1 MLSLVLFFACM
12 EQAFTPPPPQREELV
27 PEPAKPFK
35 EEVNVPPVM
44 RSLVFTSPEMPTTS
58 DDIRVEAKAFDAE
71 NERIRYRYMWKVND
85 GEIRTEGRAL
95 FPSNRHKKG
104 DVVRVDV
111 VASDGTNDSAPSSL
125 SVTIANSTPEWV
137 EDPRNV
143 RDINGHQVQAQDA
156 DGDPIEYSLEGAPKG
171 MSIDAQTGELSYQGS
186 KDAKKGPYDV
196 HVLATDTDGAF
207 VKWSFSITVQ

>member
-1 MLSLVLFFACM
+1 MLSMILLFACM
-12 EQAFTPPPPQREELV
+12 DEAFTPPPPQPEELI

-35 EEVNVPPVM
+35 EEVNVAPVM
-44 RSLVFTSPEMPTTS
+44 RSLVFVSPEMPTTK
-58 DDIRVEAKAFDAE
+58 DELRVEAKAFDAE
-71 NERIRYRYMWKVND
+71 NERIRYRYMWSVNG
-85 GEIRTEGRAL
+85 GEIRTEGRAM

-104 DVVRVDV
+104 DTVRVSV

-137 EDPRNV
+137 EDPRKV

-156 DGDPIEYSLEGAPKG
+156 DGDSIEYSLEGAPDG
-171 MSIDAQTGELSYQGS
+171 MTIDSQTGKLSYKGS

-196 HVLATDTDGAF
+196 HVLATDVDGAF